1 MVAKFLNRNE
11 KYRFYPARAIINLHA
26 FSVGKGWSFKRAPR
40 MLRDHFIYIVT
51 KKQARSDSSIDINAR
66 TNVLSR
72 RKCHCCVVRN
82 VLATNEKLPQN
93 TPQEPIEF
101 KNIYYLR
108 LKCLATGKKSRE
120 NYRKSP
126 KIASRKIMDNRKNH
140 RKSQP
145 LGRLFFCSA

>member
-1 MVAKFLNRNE
+1 MK
-11 KYRFYPARAIINLHA
+11 
-26 FSVGKGWSFKRAPR
+26 
-40 MLRDHFIYIVT
+40 
-51 KKQARSDSSIDINAR
+51 KKQAISDSSIDINAR
-66 TNVLSR
+66 TNVLSG
-72 RKCHCCVVRN
+72 RKCHCCVLRN

-108 LKCLATGKKSRE
+108 LKCLATGKKPRE